1 MSTVTK
7 IHSHK
12 IEHGATTQ
20 ERHMDFETEPVT
32 NNTHQCNIVDPIPL
46 ICVSRVVS
54 NSIFQLHNVSSRE
67 QFKTPSLSQLDVD
80 LSVLQQ
86 SQKQVGGFIIWH
98 PGGKI
103 NVHIARFRFQIN
115 HQIVNDRSTRQLLQG
130 T

>member
-1 MSTVTK
+1 MQNKGHTNFK
-7 IHSHK
+7 P
-12 IEHGATTQ
+12 EHITQ
-20 ERHMDFETEPVT
+20 
-32 NNTHQCNIVDPIPL
+32 NTHQCDIVNPISL
-46 ICVSRVVS
+46 ICVGGVGSHRIV
-54 NSIFQLHNVSSRE
+54 QLQNVSSRE
-67 QFKTPSLSQLDVD
+67 QFKAPRLSQLDVD